1 MNTAQEVFE
10 KIAAHLEWQN
20 ARCVNDEN
28 KLIAYKNKH
37 FFSPIGVF
45 LNNVHGVQVLARFN
59 NSRTEP
65 EDLPKEILHPYE
77 ELLFS
82 LESMHDFM
90 PVEQWNGQLHAIA
103 KEFGLTYKGVDYG
116 APKQVA
122 EMMEYSYSIEFP
134 VRLPSDEKVT
144 DRQLIDALNLAF
156 HGEGRPKISEQV
168 ECKSVRVV
176 KKRPYGLT
184 IDVRL
189 PHNHSLV
196 TRVGLM
202 AYDQY
207 DAISSL
213 RAHLQYPDVSD
224 MSILKVETA
233 TDDELD
239 VLQRIDV

>member
-1 MNTAQEVFE
+1 MNTAQEIFDE
-10 KIAAHLEWQN
+10 IAAHLEWQT
-20 ARCVNDEN
+20 AKCVNDEN
-28 KLIAYKNKH
+28 KLIAYKNKN

-45 LNNVHGVQVLARFN
+45 LTRVHGLSMLARFN
-59 NSRTEP
+59 DSRTEP
-65 EDLPKEILHPYE
+65 EHIPGDVLYPHRDL
-77 ELLFS
+77 LLR
-82 LESMHDFM
+82 LEHMHDYHETNSWHVM
-90 PVEQWNGQLHAIA
+90 LQAIA
-103 KEFGLTYKGVDYG
+103 KEFGLAYG
-116 APKQVA
+116 APKQAV
-122 EMMEYSYSIEFP
+122 EMMEYIYSVEFP
-134 VRLPSDEKVT
+134 VRLLSDEKVT
-144 DRQLIDALNLAF
+144 DGQLIDALNLAF

-168 ECKSVRVV
+168 ECNSVRVV
-176 KKRPYGLT
+176 KKRPYSLT